1 MHKDYERDNETC
13 QSRAKQDVNDVRSS
27 FCFCTADL
35 IFHMCL
41 ESVTHNDNVENL
53 LFPKVINQ
61 AGGRGRGNCTESDDA
76 RQKGFNNHTLRQEI
90 KTFMA
95 ILSK

>member
-1 MHKDYERDNETC
+1 MGSTFFMHKDYERDNETC

-53 LFPKVINQ
+53 LLQKVINQ
-61 AGGRGRGNCTESDDA
+61 AGGRGEGKLYGKRRRTAE
-76 RQKGFNNHTLRQEI
+76 RV
-90 KTFMA
+90 
-95 ILSK
+95 